1 MELKEGG
8 YYITREGKVCGPIS
22 SVDCKY
28 YPYTDG
34 TKSWTIEG
42 EHLWGIKSQHDL
54 VEEMEME
61 TVPPLITKTMVV
73 SYVVA
78 DGRSFS
84 SMNEAAQDLIAW
96 RYMGE
101 NKPPLAQWI
110 VNNREWL
117 SVLFKEVDNAE

>member
-8 YYITREGKVCGPIS
+8 YYCDRTGQLYGPLILL
-22 SVDCKY
+22 DTGY

-34 TKSWTIEG
+34 VKTWTTFGRSVVGRDSPTDLIEEG
-42 EHLWGIKSQHDL
+42 K
-54 VEEMEME
+54 

-73 SYVVA
+73 SYVA
-78 DGRSFS
+78 DGRSFRS
-84 SMNEAAQDLIAW
+84 INEAAQNLIAW

-117 SVLFKEVDNAE
+117 SVLFKEVDNDTA